1 MALISMQTMRY
12 INLLDKTSRVKTSKC
27 FVYNNVIIFAVPK
40 ALVSRAIG
48 PNGEHARKIQ
58 QILGKKVRVIEEPH
72 GLENAEKFVKDIVEP
87 VDFKSLEIQND
98 EFVLTAGS
106 QSKAALIG
114 RNKVRLQELGQILE
128 DNFGKTLR
136 IV

>member
-1 MALISMQTMRY
+1 MRY

-27 FVYNNVIIFAVPK
+27 FVYNNVIIFAVPRE
-40 ALVSRAIG
+40 LVGRAIG
-48 PNGEHARKIQ
+48 PNGENAKKIQ
-58 QILGKKVRVIEEPH
+58 NILGKKVRIIEEPR
-72 GLENAEKFVKDIVEP
+72 GIENAEKFVKDIVEP
-87 VDFKSLEIQND
+87 VDFKSLELQGN
-98 EFVLTAGS
+98 EFILNAGS

-128 DNFGKTLR
+128 DNFNKTLR